1 MKEKENGKKG
11 CGCGC
16 DFKKEVEGLVKDGKK
31 PTVEERLEKKREVE
45 AAFGRKRRSINSLSD
60 LSPCPEGVRAAV
72 PPQREF
78 RFRAAASLCPGAV
91 VRAGAREEVGGM
103 CRERGFGEVCDRIF
117 AGNPEP
123 TVRILC
129 RFAIFAG
136 KRAPTSGGAAV

>member
-1 MKEKENGKKG
+1 M
-11 CGCGC
+11 
-16 DFKKEVEGLVKDGKK
+16 
-31 PTVEERLEKKREVE
+31 
-45 AAFGRKRRSINSLSD
+45 
-60 LSPCPEGVRAAV
+60 

-123 TVRILC
+123 TVRVLC